1 MPRIEVTTWSL
12 EMRDPAAL
20 HVAGPPATPVSIE
33 RAEVP
38 QPELNR
44 FLYTAVGGE
53 WYWLGRL
60 PWTYERWMSWLDRPE
75 VETWV
80 ARCGGSPA
88 GYFEL
93 EREDDGDVEIAYFGL
108 LPQYI
113 GKGIGGHLLTSTIE
127 RAWALDGTRRVWV
140 HTCSLDHPSA
150 LANYQARGLEVFEV
164 ETQDHDL
171 PDEPP
176 GPWPG
181 AISRQRDTGGS
192 SFDR

>member
-1 MPRIEVTTWSL
+1 MARVEVTTWSL
-12 EMRDPAAL
+12 EMRDAADLKPARAPA
-20 HVAGPPATPVSIE
+20 VAVSIE

-44 FLYTAVGGE
+44 FLYTAVGGN

-60 PWTYERWMSWLDRPE
+60 PWTYERWMAWLDRAE

-80 ARCGGSPA
+80 ARCAGSPA

-93 EREDDGDVEIAYFGL
+93 ERQEGGDVEIAYFGL

-113 GKGIGGHLLTSTIE
+113 GKGIGGHLLTSTIQ

-164 ETQDHDL
+164 ETEAHDL
-171 PDEPP
+171 PDQPP

-181 AISRQRDTGGS
+181 ANSRPRGTGGS
-192 SFDR
+192 RLDR

>member
-1 MPRIEVTTWSL
+1 MIEVTTWSL
-12 EMRDPAAL
+12 EMRDPAMLRA
-20 HVAGPPATPVSIE
+20 AGPPRIPLEIE

-44 FLYTAVGGE
+44 FLYTAVGGD

-60 PWTYERWMSWLDRPE
+60 AWSYGRWMAWLDRPE

-80 ARCGGSPA
+80 ARSGGSPA

-93 EREDDGDVEIAYFGL
+93 EGQEGDEVEIAYFGL
-108 LPQYI
+108 MPQFI
-113 GKGIGGHLLTSTIE
+113 GHGAGGHLLTAAIR
-127 RAWALDGTRRVWV
+127 RAWQMSGTRRVWV

-150 LANYQARGLEVFEV
+150 LSNYQARGLEVFQI
-164 ETQDHDL
+164 ETESHDL
-171 PDEPP
+171 PDQPP

-181 AISRQRDTGGS
+181 ANSPPRGYGASRLDG
-192 SFDR
+192 